1 MQTIPL
7 ENLSP
12 AFHALF
18 TNQLPANLRCSG
30 ILQGKASGLFLS
42 DSAENPTWGLVYEL
56 GNGTVY
62 WGGAL
67 NKEIVSELIET
78 LRKHGDVLFGFF
90 EGDPIRSL
98 LLSAARSDSTPLRAE
113 YMGYTLESDN
123 RSKEVDLAALVA
135 RLPKET
141 RIIPMTA
148 ENLPRCEWYESV
160 LQSNGSIENF
170 LAFGRGFL
178 LMEGDE
184 ILAEAYSTCFQPD
197 LAEVGILTREA
208 HRGKGYATGLCAH
221 LIQSYEDEGIRTY
234 WNCAKQNAAS
244 TRLAKALGFPLE
256 REYKLWALFR
266 REERK

>member
-1 MQTIPL
+1 MQIIPL
-7 ENLSP
+7 EKLSP

-18 TNQLPANLRCSG
+18 TNQLPANLRCLG

-42 DSAENPTWGLVYEL
+42 DSAENPTWGVVYEL

-67 NKEIVSELIET
+67 SKEIVSELIET
-78 LRKHGDVLFGFF
+78 LRKQGDVLFGFF
-90 EGDPIRSL
+90 EGDPIQSL
-98 LLSAARSDSTPLRAE
+98 FPPQPD
-113 YMGYTLESDN
+113 YMGMTLESEN
-123 RSKEVDLAALVA
+123 RSKEVDLSKLIA
-135 RLPKET
+135 RLPEQSH
-141 RIIPMTA
+141 ILPMTP

-160 LQSNGSIENF
+160 LQSNGSVENF
-170 LAFGRGFL
+170 LAHGRGFVL
-178 LMEGDE
+178 LEGDE

-197 LAEVGILTREA
+197 LAEVGILTWAA

-221 LIQSYEDEGIRTY
+221 LIQSYEREGIRTY

-256 REYKLWALFR
+256 REYHLWAWFR
-266 REERK
+266 RVDSSQ